1 VAILRN
7 AFSATLADPAFL
19 ADANQAKLPI
29 DPVSAQ
35 RIEQVLFDAAN
46 MPKDVIARMSKS
58 RQ

>member
-1 VAILRN
+1 
-7 AFSATLADPAFL
+7 LADPAFL

-35 RIEQVLFDAAN
+35 RIEQVLSDAAN